1 MALGPRFHILHVLLV
16 SAVLGACGGSSPT
29 TPAPPPAPAVTHRV
43 ESVTDG
49 DTFRVTPAFAGAVS
63 VRMVN
68 IDTPE
73 LGGDGQEPWA
83 SEARDALRTQ
93 LPASTAITLNTDR
106 EAQDSFG
113 RALAHVTRSADGVNV
128 NREQIGNGHAVL
140 YVLWPNTANFLEYRA
155 AQIAAQ
161 DAGAGMWN
169 PARPLRELPFEY
181 RLRSGNRAPNQWVGD
196 FLTRFYVEP
205 AQYRRVHV
213 NNRVFFSNSAE
224 ASSAGYQACPPQNGE
239 YPAACFGSP
248 R

>member
-1 MALGPRFHILHVLLV
+1 MRRFCILAL
-16 SAVLGACGGSSPT
+16 ATTLGACGGSGPT
-29 TPAPPPAPAVTHRV
+29 TPAPPSPPAAVTYRV

-49 DTFRVTPAFAGAVS
+49 DTFRVTPSFNGATS

-83 SEARDALRTQ
+83 AEARDALRAH
-93 LPASTAITLNTDR
+93 LPASTAISLTTDR

-113 RALAHVTRSADGVNV
+113 RALAHVTRTSDGVNV
-128 NREQIGNGHAVL
+128 NREQIRTGHAVL
-140 YVLWPNTANFLEYRA
+140 YVLWPNTANFLDYRA

-161 DAGAGMWN
+161 DTGAGLWN

-181 RLRSGNRAPNQWVGD
+181 RLRSGNRPPTQWVGD
-196 FLTRFYVEP
+196 FLTMFYVEP
-205 AQYRRVHV
+205 TQYRRVHV

-224 ASSAGYQACPPQNGE
+224 ASSAGFQACPQQNGE
-239 YPAACFGSP
+239 YSSACFGSS

>member
-1 MALGPRFHILHVLLV
+1 MALGPRLHILFVLV
-16 SAVLGACGGSSPT
+16 AAALGACGGSTPT
-29 TPAPPPAPAVTHRV
+29 TPAPPSPPAVTYRV

-49 DTFRVTPAFAGAVS
+49 DTFRVTPAFDGAVS
-63 VRMVN
+63 IRMVN

-83 SEARDALRTQ
+83 SAARDGLRGQ
-93 LPASTAITLNTDR
+93 LPASTAITLTTDR
-106 EAQDSFG
+106 EAQDTFG
-113 RALAHVTRSADGVNV
+113 RALAHVTRTADGINV
-128 NREQIGNGHAVL
+128 NREQIRNGHAVL

-161 DAGAGMWN
+161 DAGAGIWN
-169 PARPLRELPFEY
+169 PASPLRELPFEY
-181 RLRSGNRAPNQWVGD
+181 RLRSGNRPPNQWVGD

-224 ASSAGYQACPPQNGE
+224 AFSAGFQSCPQQNGE
-239 YPAACFGSP
+239 YSPACFGS
-248 R
+248 RR